1 MLIDGFESIYNNNS
15 ATKKFS
21 DVFEDLDSFKSEFRS
36 SPLNEANLTDATL
49 GIVYAELYA
58 RYGDSYYTA
67 TNMYRNKLK
76 TFSILKNEGLIFQK
90 KLEIQNAILNMSLAD
105 LKDDGVIINN
115 YAENPGDEATDTI
128 VDVGEYTGEDFM
140 KFVNNQSAQKSKKGK
155 LTAYRDQLYSLKNVT
170 DSFIDKFKV
179 LFEKLLW
186 SSYLPIMFREEE
198 IEEESEGEDND

>member
-1 MLIDGFESIYNNNS
+1 MLIDGFESLYHNNS

-21 DVFEDLDSFKSEFRS
+21 DVFEDLDSFKNEFRS
-36 SPLNEANLTDATL
+36 SPLNEANLTDETL

-58 RYGDSYYTA
+58 RFGDSYYTA

-105 LKDDGVIINN
+105 LKDDGVIVNN
-115 YAENPGDEATDTI
+115 YAENPAEESTGTYET
-128 VDVGEYTGEDFM
+128 GEYEGENFM
-140 KFVNNQSAQKSKKGK
+140 KYVNNQSAQKTKKGK

-186 SSYLPIMFREEE
+186 SSYLPVLSR
-198 IEEESEGEDND
+198 EESEEDDNG

>member
-1 MLIDGFESIYNNNS
+1 MLIDGFESLYHNNS

-36 SPLNEANLTDATL
+36 SPLNEANLTDSTL

-58 RYGDSYYTA
+58 RFGDSYYTA

-105 LKDDGVIINN
+105 LKDDGVIVNN
-115 YAENPGDEATDTI
+115 YAENPAEDSVGTYET
-128 VDVGEYTGEDFM
+128 GEYEGEDYM

-186 SSYLPIMFREEE
+186 SSYLPVLSREQEL
-198 IEEESEGEDND
+198 EEESEDEDDD